1 MEILNVKLNPNDRSN
16 MNLSNNDLSF
26 IQAATTGAIAVRA
39 THGKS
44 SGKWYW
50 EVYGTRSVG
59 IGVSNK
65 NYPINS
71 TLTVGS
77 SGEVLNMRMVNIQ
90 NRRKFPENTSYTDG
104 AELVGQDI
112 GVALD
117 LDNGTLEFFLNGI
130 SMGVSHSD
138 LLSLGELYPTFRSL
152 GYLFTSEVTVNF
164 GATPFKFPMPHG
176 FYSYDGRQNSW
187 YDRFLIQTSNNETI
201 TIKYDESK
209 IENAIPVMTSNT
221 SPEGEVIYSSYYDT
235 YYPWKA
241 FDKST
246 TQSDRWATNS
256 STGYLGYKFSIKKI
270 ITSYTIAHATGLAN
284 TLTPNTWT
292 FEASNDGTDWIVLDS
307 QHSQIFQSAERRK
320 YTFFNDKEYLLYRIN
335 VSKNNGHNYLAI
347 GELEMY
353 EYFPYTYRYIP
364 MVTEQNFINHG
375 MDRSIQLDLSTQ
387 FNCKVYIE
395 QNGIILGKG
404 KVFKKLID
412 TSKKSIKSV
421 KIN

>member
-1 MEILNVKLNPNDRSN
+1 M
-16 MNLSNNDLSF
+16 
-26 IQAATTGAIAVRA
+26 
-39 THGKS
+39 
-44 SGKWYW
+44 
-50 EVYGTRSVG
+50 
-59 IGVSNK
+59 
-65 NYPINS
+65 
-71 TLTVGS
+71 
-77 SGEVLNMRMVNIQ
+77 EVLNWHN
-90 NRRKFPENTSYTDG
+90 N
-104 AELVGQDI
+104 
-112 GVALD
+112 
-117 LDNGTLEFFLNGI
+117 
-130 SMGVSHSD
+130 
-138 LLSLGELYPTFRSL
+138 
-152 GYLFTSEVTVNF
+152 
-164 GATPFKFPMPHG
+164 
-176 FYSYDGRQNSW
+176 
-187 YDRFLIQTSNNETI
+187 RFLIQTSNNEII
-201 TIKYDESK
+201 TIKFDESK

-246 TQSDRWATNS
+246 AQSDRWATNS
-256 STGYLGYKFSIKKI
+256 STGYLGYKFFIKKI
-270 ITSYTIAHATGLAN
+270 ITSYTIAHATGLGN
-284 TLTPNTWT
+284 TITPNTWT

-307 QHSQIFQSAERRK
+307 RHNQIFQSAERRK

-395 QNGIILGKG
+395 QNGIILGEG